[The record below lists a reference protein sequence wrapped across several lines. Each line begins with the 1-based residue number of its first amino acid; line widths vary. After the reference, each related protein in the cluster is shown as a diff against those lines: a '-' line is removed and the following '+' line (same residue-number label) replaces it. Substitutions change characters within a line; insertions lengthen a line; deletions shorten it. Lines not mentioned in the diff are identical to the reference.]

1 MSNHDSRPQR
11 PQIYRV
17 ITLISVVV
25 LTFLGIWLAFALLR
39 PTPPR
44 SIAMAVGPKG
54 SFNADLAERYRELL
68 ARDGIKLRLVS
79 TAGAVES
86 LARLQGRESD
96 VDIAILPGGI
106 TSKRQSH
113 GLVSLGTLFYEPL
126 WIFSRHLLNRYEQ
139 LRGLRIAI
147 GPVGSGAHALS
158 IEFLSRVGIIN
169 QKSATL
175 LPLTPQESAP
185 KLLDGEIDGEV
196 LLDAWESPVVQQLLS
211 DKNVNLNSVHRASAF
226 VALYPYLNKLVFPA
240 GMADLPENRPP
251 SDVVLLAP
259 KASLVV
265 RSDLHPAIQFL
276 LLEAASEIHSGPGVF
291 NKEGQFPAPES
302 IDFPLSKYGRQFY
315 KSGPPFLQRHLPFW
329 LAVLMQQLFVLL
341 IPIVGFLY
349 PLLRF
354 APLVYLWFEHRPIYR
369 LYSELKVLDQELS
382 SDLADEHR
390 EAFFHRL
397 DRLEERASLLPVPTA
412 LGPILY
418 GLRSHI
424 NVVREK
430 AQKPAPPKK
439 LQKNSSR
446 VF

>member
-1 MSNHDSRPQR
+1 MPNHSGSQR

-17 ITLISVVV
+17 ATLISVVV
-25 LTFLGIWLAFALLR
+25 LTSLGIWLAFALLR

-44 SIAMAVGPKG
+44 SVAMAVEKG
-54 SFNADLAERYRELL
+54 SFNAELGERYRELL
-68 ARDGIKLRLVS
+68 ARDGIELRLVP

-96 VDIAILPGGI
+96 VNIAILPGGI
-106 TSKRQSH
+106 TSKQQSR

-126 WIFSRHLLNRYEQ
+126 WLFSHQLVNRYEQ
-139 LRGLRIAI
+139 LRGLRISI
-147 GPVGSGAHALS
+147 GPVDSGAHALS

-175 LPLTPQESAP
+175 LSLTPQESAP
-185 KLLDGEIDGEV
+185 KLLTGEIDGEV
-196 LLDAWESPVVQQLLS
+196 LLDAWESPAVQQLLS
-211 DKNVNLNSVHRASAF
+211 NKNVNLISVHRANAF

-240 GMADLPENRPP
+240 GMADLAENQPP

-291 NKEGQFPAPES
+291 KMAGQFPAPES

-329 LAVLMQQLFVLL
+329 SPVIMQQLFVLL
-341 IPIVGFLY
+341 IPLVGFLY
-349 PLLRF
+349 PFLRF
-354 APLVYLWFEHRPIYR
+354 GATY
-369 LYSELKVLDQELS
+369 
-382 SDLADEHR
+382 
-390 EAFFHRL
+390 
-397 DRLEERASLLPVPTA
+397 
-412 LGPILY
+412 
-418 GLRSHI
+418 
-424 NVVREK
+424 
-430 AQKPAPPKK
+430 
-439 LQKNSSR
+439 
-446 VF
+446 VFMV